1 MYKIKALFTFS
12 YGNENFKKLEDI
24 GYEITYVP
32 ESEITDAVYHTPYEV
47 LVCFN
52 PFSKISV
59 QKMTSLKWIQLVS
72 KGLNHVPVSDIN
84 KCNIQVTNNSDT
96 TSIPIAELIIS
107 YLFQIFKQ
115 SNNFHCKQAA
125 KLWTPNKD
133 ILEIYGK
140 TIGFLGTGNIAKQ
153 AAKRLKAF
161 GTIIYGVNTSGHEVD
176 SSFDKIYS
184 LQHLDDFYSSCDV
197 IVSTLPS
204 TPQTYHLLNENAF
217 SKMNPNI
224 SLINISRGNII
235 CEQDLIARLK
245 EGFFR
250 GVALDVFETEPL
262 PSSSPLWN
270 FENVIITPHNALY
283 SDLYDARVFEMIYEN
298 MILYKNH
305 KTLNH
310 IADFVKGY

>member
-1 MYKIKALFTFS
+1 MHKIKTLFTFS
-12 YGNENFKKLEDI
+12 YGSENFKKLKDI
-24 GYEITYVP
+24 GYEITYIP
-32 ESEITDAVYHTPYEV
+32 EAEITDAIYSIPYEV

-52 PFSKISV
+52 PFQKISV
-59 QKMTSLKWIQLVS
+59 QKMASLKWIQLVS

-84 KCNIQVTNNSDT
+84 EAKIQVTNNSDAT
-96 TSIPIAELIIS
+96 AIPIAELIIS

-115 SNNFHCKQAA
+115 SKSFNCKQAA
-125 KLWTPNKD
+125 KLWQSNTD

-140 TIGFLGTGNIAKQ
+140 TIGFLGTGNIATQ
-153 AAKRLKAF
+153 AARRLKPF
-161 GTIIYGVNTSGHEVD
+161 GTTIYGVNTNGHEAD
-176 SSFDKIYS
+176 SSFDKVCS
-184 LQHLDDFYSSCDV
+184 LDHLDDFYSSCDV

-204 TPQTYHLLNENAF
+204 TPQTYHLLNENSF
-217 SKMNPNI
+217 SKMNDNV
-224 SLINISRGNII
+224 SLINVSRGSII

-245 EGFFR
+245 QGFFR

-298 MILYKNH
+298 MQLYKDH
-305 KTLNH
+305 KTLKN